1 MAAEQHQVVLDDR
14 AKEAAFKA
22 TPLGQML
29 EESRQDR
36 LRHLSKAE
44 AQAEGRRLMEAK
56 TKGADAPASP
66 KDWISPERAS
76 ALALEVRVDH
86 NDNVRQLAH

>member
-1 MAAEQHQVVLDDR
+1 M
-14 AKEAAFKA
+14 
-22 TPLGQML
+22 
-29 EESRQDR
+29 
-36 LRHLSKAE
+36 
-44 AQAEGRRLMEAK
+44 MEAK